1 MWILHRGIIN
11 GRAFLI
17 FKMKF
22 EFSIIGFIVFMLP
35 MIINIIY
42 FMYPPVNSA
51 SAVPESTHK
60 GVELIEQSTRGLYC
74 LSICFLISEQKINFK
89 SPWLFVAIVFLVL
102 YYIVW
107 IRYFICGRDAALLGK
122 SFLGIPQPLAV
133 FPVFY
138 FIFAA
143 LYLHN
148 YIAVIFM
155 IIFGAAHNFISY
167 ISFKK

>member
-11 GRAFLI
+11 GRA
-17 FKMKF
+17 
-22 EFSIIGFIVFMLP
+22 
-35 MIINIIY
+35 
-42 FMYPPVNSA
+42 
-51 SAVPESTHK
+51 
-60 GVELIEQSTRGLYC
+60 
-74 LSICFLISEQKINFK
+74 FLISEQKINFK
-89 SPWLFVAIVFLVL
+89 SPWLFVAIVF
-102 YYIVW
+102 IG
-107 IRYFICGRDAALLGK
+107 GRDAALLVK

-133 FPVFY
+133 FPVLY